1 VANRKNPSPFQYRGR
16 WRAQVTL
23 KNGSRPFKDF
33 DKCADARQW
42 IVDQLALANTPH
54 EARLGGPTQ
63 ATLADA
69 MTYYAGVYT
78 VTKGGAKAEL
88 DRINHYLEGAGK
100 AQLKLKRNEDGVLSV
115 EAVKRRKKAPKAFQA
130 HSDARRAVRQATYE
144 RIARLA
150 NKRCS
155 TISTADIRELMA
167 DMAREGLSA
176 STIQKE
182 VALLRHL
189 FNVAAIEWDWAGFK
203 NPCQGIKLGKSNQ
216 RFVFLTKP
224 QTSTLWQA
232 LGECDNPLFQPL
244 TGFALETLLRLNS
257 LLSLEWEKVDL
268 DGRVLHVRSK
278 TGPVDIALT
287 QRAVSILQALPR
299 HPSGRVFPLSAN
311 AVDMAWDGVRTKAGL
326 PKLQFRDLRHLG
338 ATEFARRGL
347 TAPQLARMLGH
358 KSLAMAQVYI
368 NLVQQDMLETL
379 DRVEPATP
387 VLTLAPLDKQ
397 TPGEVVKKRRSE
409 RLAAAVRSKLAQEQL
424 GSPVAGSQDAVALGD
439 TEAGSLEPA
448 TFEADATASAPAVTL
463 HGAAIAV
470 APVVAAAP
478 ASPLS
483 FQNAEVLEDATWQE
497 QAQYGGVVIKVR
509 FGGRR

>member
-1 VANRKNPSPFQYRGR
+1 MANRKNPSPFKYRGG

-33 DKCADARQW
+33 DKCEEARQW
-42 IVDQLALANTPH
+42 INDQLALANTPH

-100 AQLKLKRNEDGVLSV
+100 PQLKLKRDEKGVLSV
-115 EAVKRRKKAPKAFQA
+115 VPVDRPKKAPKAFQA

-155 TISTADIRELMA
+155 TICTADIRELMA

-189 FNVAAIEWDWAGFK
+189 FNVAADEWDWAGFK
-203 NPCQGIKLGKSNQ
+203 NPCQGLKLGKSNQ

-224 QTSTLWQA
+224 QTGTLWQA

-244 TGFALETLLRLNS
+244 VGIGLETLLRLNS
-257 LLSLEWEKVDL
+257 LLSLEWDKVDL

-299 HPSGRVFPLSAN
+299 HRSGRVFPLSAN

-379 DRVEPATP
+379 DRVEPTSP

-397 TPGEVVKKRRSE
+397 APGEVVKKRRSE
-409 RLAAAVRSKLAQEQL
+409 RLAAAVRNKLVQEQPE
-424 GSPVAGSQDAVALGD
+424 SPAAGQEVGAEAPSGAATSDGAAVAVASVAAL
-439 TEAGSLEPA
+439 PA
-448 TFEADATASAPAVTL
+448 ADAATA
-463 HGAAIAV
+463 
-470 APVVAAAP
+470 
-478 ASPLS
+478 
-483 FQNAEVLEDATWQE
+483 NAQSTREAEMLETATWQ
-497 QAQYGGVVIKVR
+497 QHAQYGGVVINVK